1 MRFCATWMPPSSSS
15 PTTPAAETS
24 PRKGLTSSWRGP
36 GRFTW
41 HNKQKWVKGFDEL
54 QRQAATW
61 ALKQKAKVEEAIEK
75 LKYLAQLPVVKSV
88 TLLSGKSMGTAFA
101 LPDAYDT
108 AMQRHAEAL
117 AGQELSSWTHS
128 RCTTLQTGTTTSTWR
143 QRRRTCR
150 ARPDGTMLSCQG
162 SFTTARFV
170 EPQWKLRPTPARS
183 SLIFISAKATCR
195 KATTYR
201 P

>member
-1 MRFCATWMPPSSSS
+1 M
-15 PTTPAAETS
+15 
-24 PRKGLTSSWRGP
+24 G
-36 GRFTW
+36 FTW

-61 ALKQKAKVEEAIEK
+61 APKQKAKVEEAIEK

-117 AGQELSSWTHS
+117 AEAGVVLVNPFPLRNLTDRYDNFHMK
-128 RCTTLQTGTTTSTWR
+128 
-143 QRRRTCR
+143 RRRTCR